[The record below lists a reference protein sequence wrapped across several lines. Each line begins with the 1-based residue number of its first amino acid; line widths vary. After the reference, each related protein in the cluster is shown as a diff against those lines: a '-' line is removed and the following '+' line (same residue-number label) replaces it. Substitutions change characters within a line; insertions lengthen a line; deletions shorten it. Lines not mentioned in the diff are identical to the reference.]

1 MIRENRRRRI
11 YTIITFALALVFII
25 FFILKALQ
33 ENIDFYLTPSQ
44 VQSGDF
50 NTERKFRLG
59 GMVKENSFRNLQ
71 NLEFLFTITDF
82 ENEMVVSY
90 EGILPNLFK
99 ENSGVVARGYLDRNK
114 NIFVAEELLAKHD
127 ENYMPIEINDGNN

>member
-1 MIRENRRRRI
+1 M
-11 YTIITFALALVFII
+11 
-25 FFILKALQ
+25 
-33 ENIDFYLTPSQ
+33 
-44 VQSGDF
+44 
-50 NTERKFRLG
+50 
-59 GMVKENSFRNLQ
+59 M
-71 NLEFLFTITDF
+71 
-82 ENEMVVSY
+82 VSY